1 MFQADCKA
9 KDLDLVLVLDDSL
22 KMLGGKPMI
31 KADPSRLQ
39 QIVVNL
45 CSNAIKFTSL
55 QAKRE
60 VTIKVEVNL
69 QPPGEQ
75 GPIIPP
81 VEPLQTPLPDG
92 HPVWL
97 YVSVSDTG
105 PGMTPHELG
114 KLFKKFT
121 QANTEVHTQM
131 GGNGLGLF
139 IAKQL
144 CELQGG
150 RIEAVST
157 KQVPTGSVFRF
168 FIRAASVVKPI
179 EVSRSLSAP
188 LLPVDGNQVG
198 LMHILV
204 VDDNEINRKTLARQL
219 KMYKHKV
226 KMAGDGQE
234 ALVSGRSSG
243 GRFSYTLLRRLVS
256 SGNR

>member
-1 MFQADCKA
+1 
-9 KDLDLVLVLDDSL
+9 
-22 KMLGGKPMI
+22 MI

-39 QIVVNL
+39 QIIVNL

-55 QAKRE
+55 QDKRE
-60 VTIKVEVNL
+60 VTVRVEVDL
-69 QPPGEQ
+69 EPPAEHAPIVPPGKS
-75 GPIIPP
+75 
-81 VEPLQTPLPDG
+81 PLTPLSDG

-105 PGMTPHELG
+105 PGMTALELG

-144 CELQGG
+144 CELQDG
-150 RIEAVST
+150 RIEAIST

-168 FIRAASVVKPI
+168 FIRAACVTKPT
-179 EVSRSLSAP
+179 EMMRSKSAP
-188 LLPVDGNQVG
+188 LFPVNDQKAG
-198 LMHILV
+198 LLHILV

-226 KMAGDGQE
+226 ETAGDGQE
-234 ALVSGRSSG
+234 TLVGQ
-243 GRFSYTLLRRLVS
+243 
-256 SGNR
+256 

>member
-9 KDLDLVLVLDDSL
+9 KDLNLSLVLGDSL
-22 KMLGGKPMI
+22 KILGPKPMI
-31 KADPSRLQ
+31 KADPTRLQ
-39 QIVVNL
+39 QTIVNL

-60 VTIKVEVNL
+60 VTIRVDVNL
-69 QPPGEQ
+69 KAPDEHESIVPP
-75 GPIIPP
+75 PDPP
-81 VEPLQTPLPDG
+81 LKTLPDG

-105 PGMTPHELG
+105 PGMTPHELS

-144 CELQGG
+144 CELQDG

-157 KQVPTGSVFRF
+157 KQAPTGSVFRF
-168 FIRAASVVKPI
+168 FIRAASVVKPTEMI
-179 EVSRSLSAP
+179 RSRSTP
-188 LLPVDGNQVG
+188 LFPADDSKTGS
-198 LMHILV
+198 MYILV
-204 VDDNEINRKTLARQL
+204 VDDNEINRKTLSRQL

-234 ALVSGRSSG
+234 TLVSRCRGVRSV
-243 GRFSYTLLRRLVS
+243 RP
-256 SGNR
+256 